1 MTPSNP
7 DRANGLK
14 TRLLISFLLGAF
26 LNSDARMPQ
35 EPPHIDQGRDRRDLT
50 STDDTMSHTPQQAV
64 KAARITRDAS
74 SQRLRAHV
82 ERLAGE
88 IGERN
93 VFRPEALRAAA
104 DYIEAEW
111 RNQGYQVVRRWYELS
126 GTQWANLEVS
136 RPGSTRPTEI
146 LLIGA
151 HYDSVRGSPGAN
163 DNASGVAAL
172 LELSRLFA
180 DITPALTVRFVAF
193 VNEEPPFYFTRR
205 QGSVVYAKAARA
217 RGDAIRLMVSLET
230 IGCYRDEPGSQRY
243 PPLFG
248 FFYPN
253 RANFIAFV
261 SDLRSRAL
269 MRRTAQTFRQS
280 SDFPLE
286 HVATFRFIPGVAWSD
301 HWSFWRQGYPA
312 FMVTDTAFYRYRYY
326 HKSQDTPEKVA
337 YPELTRLT
345 AGLAETFAALALGGL
360 DSE

>member
-1 MTPSNP
+1 
-7 DRANGLK
+7 
-14 TRLLISFLLGAF
+14 
-26 LNSDARMPQ
+26 
-35 EPPHIDQGRDRRDLT
+35 
-50 STDDTMSHTPQQAV
+50 MSHIPQQAFKV
-64 KAARITRDAS
+64 ARTAHDIA

-93 VFRPEALRAAA
+93 VFRPEALHAAA

-111 RNQGYQVVRRWYELS
+111 RSQGYQVVPRRYDLS
-126 GTQWANLEVS
+126 GTEWANLEVA
-136 RPGSTRPTEI
+136 RPGSVRPAEI

-180 DITPALTVRFVAF
+180 DMTPALTVRFVAF
-193 VNEEPPFYFTRR
+193 VNEEPPFFMTRR

-230 IGCYRDEPGSQRY
+230 IGCYSDKRGSQRY

-248 FFYPN
+248 FFYP
-253 RANFIAFV
+253 RQGNFISFV
-261 SDLRSRAL
+261 SDFRSRAL
-269 MRRTAQTFRQS
+269 MRRAAQVFRRR

-286 HVATFRFIPGVAWSD
+286 HVATSRFIPGVAWSD

-312 FMVTDTAFYRYRYY
+312 FMITDTAFYRYRYY
-326 HKSQDTPEKVA
+326 HTSQDTPEKLA
-337 YPELTRLT
+337 YPELARLT
-345 AGLAETFAALALGGL
+345 AGLAETFSALALAGL
-360 DSE
+360 DNKRD

>member
-1 MTPSNP
+1 MSPTPKP
-7 DRANGLK
+7 APK
-14 TRLLISFLLGAF
+14 T
-26 LNSDARMPQ
+26 
-35 EPPHIDQGRDRRDLT
+35 
-50 STDDTMSHTPQQAV
+50 
-64 KAARITRDAS
+64 ARITQDVFA
-74 SQRLRAHV
+74 QRLRAHV
-82 ERLAGE
+82 EHLAGQ

-93 VFRPEALRAAA
+93 VSRPEALRAAA

-111 RNQGYQVVRRWYELS
+111 RRQGYQVIPHWYGLS
-126 GTQWANLEVS
+126 GTQWANLEVT
-136 RPGSTRPTEI
+136 RPGNARPAEI

-151 HYDSVRGSPGAN
+151 HYDSVMGSPGAN

-180 DITPALTVRFVAF
+180 DIVPALTVRFVAF
-193 VNEEPPFYFTRR
+193 VNEEPPFFLTRR

-230 IGCYRDEPGSQRY
+230 MGCYRDERGSQHY

-253 RANFIAFV
+253 RANFISFV
-261 SDLRSRAL
+261 SDFRSRAL
-269 MRRTAQTFRQS
+269 MYRAAQTFRRN

-301 HWSFWRQGYPA
+301 HWSFWRQGYRA
-312 FMVTDTAFYRYRYY
+312 LMVTDTAFYRYPYY
-326 HKSQDTPEKVA
+326 HTSQDTPEKLA
-337 YPELTRLT
+337 YPAFTRVT

-360 DSE
+360 DNERD